1 MQETP
6 WYTRARQMG
15 REGRA
20 AEALA
25 ELRAGLDAGAW
36 YNPEA
41 LVTEPDL
48 AAIRPGLPPILHAC
62 EERRRQCRAAARPQ
76 CLVLSP
82 SGALWDQQTLF
93 LLHGRGETARGFT
106 NLWRPLVDEGWTLVV
121 PQSSQPL
128 DSARWCWDD
137 LDAARREVMAHLED
151 CRTKRG
157 LDPARIVVAG
167 EGQGG
172 RLAAEIAAETGMPWL
187 CVDPE
192 FPRDYDYRLLDSVPG
207 STRGVFLLST
217 TKLPVPGMDVKTFP
231 GIGADFARHAS
242 EALRLLD
249 LGE

>member
-6 WYTRARQMG
+6 WYTRARQLG

-20 AEALA
+20 ADALA
-25 ELRAGLDAGAW
+25 ELRAGLAAGAW

-48 AAIRPGLPPILHAC
+48 ASVRSHLAPILHEC
-62 EERRRQCRAAARPQ
+62 DERRRLRRAETRPL

-93 LLHGRGETARGFT
+93 LLHVRGDTARGFT

-128 DSARWCWDD
+128 DSASWCWDD
-137 LDAARREVMAHLED
+137 LEAARREVMAHLED

-167 EGQGG
+167 AGQGG
-172 RLAAEIAAETGMPWL
+172 RLAAEVGAETGMPWL
-187 CVDPE
+187 CVDPD
-192 FPRDYDYRLLDSVPG
+192 FPRDYDYRLLNSVPG
-207 STRGVFLLST
+207 STRGVFLLSGAS
-217 TKLPVPGMDVKTFP
+217 LPVPGMEVRTFP
-231 GIGADFARHAS
+231 GIGPDFARHAA
-242 EALRLLD
+242 EALRLLEF
-249 LGE
+249 G